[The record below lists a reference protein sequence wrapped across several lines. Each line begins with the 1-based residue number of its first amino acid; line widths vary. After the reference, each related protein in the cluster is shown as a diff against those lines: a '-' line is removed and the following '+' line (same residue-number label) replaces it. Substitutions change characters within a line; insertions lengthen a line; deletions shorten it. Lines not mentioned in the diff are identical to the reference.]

1 MRHRNLEIFLPIIH
15 QKRHFMVYSMNERQ
29 TMGAIANYIQG
40 LLQRGRHHFTTE
52 EAIAALGGD
61 RSAVS
66 RALLRLKN
74 KGDLATPLRGFYVVV
89 PPEYRSLGCLP
100 AEQFVH
106 QLMEHLGT
114 PYHVALL
121 SAAELHGAAHQR
133 PQRFQV
139 MVDRRRASI
148 ECGSVA
154 VDFHVRND
162 LDRVST
168 LAVNT
173 PRGHLRVSSPEA
185 TAVELVGYAKH
196 AGGLDNVATVLSELA
211 ESISPEK
218 LLEEARKAP
227 LAWAQR
233 LGFLLDLVGRSDVAE
248 DLLPFVQ
255 VRARRVVPLE
265 ASSPRTGAKRSARWR
280 VAINVDV
287 EPDL

>member
-1 MRHRNLEIFLPIIH
+1 
-15 QKRHFMVYSMNERQ
+15 
-29 TMGAIANYIQG
+29 MGAVSQYIQE
-40 LLQRGRHHFTTE
+40 LRQRGRHHFTTE
-52 EAIAALGGD
+52 EVVTALGGD
-61 RSAVS
+61 RNAIS

-74 KGDLATPLRGFYVVV
+74 KGEVATPQKGFFVVV

-100 AEQFVH
+100 AEQFVP
-106 QLMEHLGT
+106 QLMEAVGEQ
-114 PYHVALL
+114 YHVALL

-139 MVDRRRASI
+139 MVRKPRASI

-154 VDFHVRND
+154 VDFHVRSD
-162 LDRVST
+162 LARVST
-168 LAVNT
+168 VVVNT

-185 TAVELVGYAKH
+185 TAVELIGYAKH

-211 ESISPEK
+211 ESISPLS

-233 LGFLLDLVGRSDVAE
+233 LGFLLDLVGRSDVA
-248 DLLPFVQ
+248 DGLLHFVGE
-255 VRARRVVPLE
+255 RALRVAPLD
-265 ASSPRTGAKRSARWR
+265 AGSSRTGARRSERWR
-280 VAINVDV
+280 VAVNVDV